1 MYKRQDINSKK
12 IIDDVIQKFDLV
24 SDIPVIYTV
33 MPKEKE
39 NVSSDESVIVI
50 DPREEHDD
58 VVIKNENLIRNIDN
72 QILNKQH
79 VLTV

>member
-1 MYKRQDINSKK
+1 
-12 IIDDVIQKFDLV
+12 
-24 SDIPVIYTV
+24 

-39 NVSSDESVIVI
+39 NISSDESVIVI